1 MPTQHQLSLQA
12 PPQCGFTATDISPSS
27 TFPGDFNHASLYTI
41 LPYFHQFVDC
51 PTKNNKTLDI
61 LYANTAD
68 AYSSPPLPPHSHSDH
83 NLVHLLPTDIRMVKI
98 QLLTKKCVKQW
109 SEEASEALQDC
120 FNTTDWNVLC
130 GPHGQDISSFVSWT
144 TTLLAELQLILL
156 AGLQLC

>member
-1 MPTQHQLSLQA
+1 MSQCTHRVTGSDAIRLTAKPNPQA
-12 PPQCGFTATDISPSS
+12 LFIIT
-27 TFPGDFNHASLYTI
+27 GDFNHASLSTT
-41 LPYFHQFVDC
+41 LPNFHQFVDC
-51 PTKNNKTLDI
+51 PTRDNKTLDL

-130 GPHGQDISSFVSWT
+130 GPHGQDISSFVS
-144 TTLLAELQLILL
+144 
-156 AGLQLC
+156 